1 MDNDTA
7 MNNQHP
13 LPENDRD
20 LRLARRLNATLPG
33 DRWPEQDD
41 PLLPHL
47 KSYFRTKHESDEVTT
62 ASRGRSWSAIQH
74 KLQPSAPRT
83 QSPPRQR
90 PYIPAWSYWA
100 AAAVLVISAFVLLY
114 VNLLSPGP
122 ELIAQ
127 SQDTISTVTLA
138 DGSEVTLRPHTR
150 LYDYGG
156 TNQTHRYKLEGE
168 AFFDVTHDPARRFE
182 VETSNARV
190 SVLGTQFDLS
200 SWRHS
205 SRVYLQ
211 KGRVSF
217 SSLADTAQRVV
228 LHPGQS
234 SLLTDQHAPSPPAPA
249 NAEEITDWMR
259 NQLVFHNQ
267 PARTVLHELEQHFN
281 LQIAAPDTVL
291 NERLS
296 GRVLLQDRG
305 SSLADVGLV
314 LGGRFEKVGTNRYRF
329 IPNPQ

>member
-1 MDNDTA
+1 
-7 MNNQHP
+7 MNNQPP

-41 PLLPHL
+41 SLLPHL
-47 KSYFRTKHESDEVTT
+47 KSYFQTKRESDEVTA
-62 ASRGRSWSAIQH
+62 ASRDRSWSAIQL
-74 KLQPSAPRT
+74 KLQPSMPRT
-83 QSPPRQR
+83 QPAPRR
-90 PYIPAWSYWA
+90 LPHIPTWSYWA

-114 VNLLSPGP
+114 VNLLSSGP

-138 DGSEVTLRPHTR
+138 DGSKVTLRPQTR
-150 LYDYGG
+150 LYDEGAKDHL
-156 TNQTHRYKLEGE
+156 HRYKLEGE
-168 AFFDVTHDPARRFE
+168 AFFNVSHDPGRRFE
-182 VETSNARV
+182 VETSNALV

-200 SWRHS
+200 SWKHS

-228 LHPGQS
+228 LQPGQS
-234 SLLTDQHAPSPPAPA
+234 SLLTDRNPPSPPAPA
-249 NAEEITDWMR
+249 DAEEITDWMR
-259 NQLVFHNQ
+259 NELVFHNR
-267 PARTVLHELEQHFN
+267 PARAVLHELEQHFN
-281 LQIAAPDTVL
+281 IQIAAPDTVL

-314 LGGRFEKVGTNRYRF
+314 LGGRFEKVGTKRYRF
-329 IPNPQ
+329 IPNTQ